1 MAKAVRERKCL
12 VTGEVLPSE
21 RMIRFVLGPENVIVP
36 DLAARLPGRGCWLK
50 ADRKLLDRAVDKK
63 LFVRF
68 GHKAMDRPGQVQVPD
83 GLADQVEQLMR
94 KRCLEHLALCNRAG
108 QLVGGFEKV
117 RSRLEN
123 GKSHVVVMAS
133 DVAAGSR
140 DKLCRGIENIRVI
153 DIFTRE
159 ELSRAMGLEN
169 AVHLAVLPGGMSE
182 GFLRETDRYL
192 SWLGNP
198 EDQ

>member
-12 VTGEVLPSE
+12 VTGEVLPSA
-21 RMIRFVLGPENVIVP
+21 RMIRFVLGPENIIVP

-50 ADRKLLDRAVDKK
+50 ADHKVLDKAIDKR

-68 GHKAMDRPGQVQVPD
+68 GQKALDQPGTVTVPEELSGQV
-83 GLADQVEQLMR
+83 ADLMR
-94 KRCLEHLALCNRAG
+94 RRCLEHLALCNRAG

-117 RSRLEN
+117 RSRLES

-133 DVAAGSR
+133 DVADNGRS
-140 DKLCRGIENIRVI
+140 KMCRGIENIRVI

-159 ELSRAMGLEN
+159 ELSRATGLEN
-169 AVHLAVLPGGMSE
+169 AVHLALMPGGMSE

>member
-12 VTGEVLPSE
+12 VTGEVLPAE

-36 DLAARLPGRGCWLK
+36 DLAAKLPGRGCWLK
-50 ADRKLLDRAVDKK
+50 ADRKLMDQAVNKR

-68 GHKAMDRPGQVQVPD
+68 GHKAMDGPGQVTVPD
-83 GLADQVEQLMR
+83 GLADQVAELMR
-94 KRCLEHLALCNRAG
+94 RRCMEYLALCNRAG
-108 QLVGGFEKV
+108 QVVGGFEKV
-117 RSRLEN
+117 RSRLES
-123 GKSHVVVMAS
+123 GKSRVVVMAS
-133 DVAAGSR
+133 DVAAGGR
-140 DKLCRGIENIRVI
+140 NKLCRGIENIRVI

-169 AVHLAVLPGGMSE
+169 AVHLAVLPGGMSD
-182 GFLRETDRYL
+182 GFLRETERYL